1 MRSILL
7 IEVLIRELDIGCK
20 SDQPEY
26 ATHSGPIRKSSTN
39 GNRMRS
45 KRDLMTKVREYSY
58 ISTLRTKGPS
68 IYYLEARHAS
78 DSLSTLPCRYDDPD
92 LGCGSKI
99 EYR

>member
-1 MRSILL
+1 
-7 IEVLIRELDIGCK
+7 
-20 SDQPEY
+20 
-26 ATHSGPIRKSSTN
+26 
-39 GNRMRS
+39 
-45 KRDLMTKVREYSY
+45 MTKVREYSY

-99 EYR
+99 LRVSMIYYYPLSRYGEPLRFTMSLVINLESFPVRKNESS